1 MIVIGSRGF
10 GRIRRTLMGS
20 VSNFVVHHSPVP
32 VALCKY
38 EKRATEVP
46 WMCLDHLIF
55 LCKQILNLFID
66 WINMI
71 CVFTSLIYPDLKNFA
86 IMNLMLS
93 SFTIFHFY
101 IFLKVTFKKITI
113 VFNKW
118 CLNKDINEDC
128 FITKFN
134 MRSNKITITVY
145 CKKYMEFN
153 FST

>member
-1 MIVIGSRGF
+1 
-10 GRIRRTLMGS
+10 
-20 VSNFVVHHSPVP
+20 
-32 VALCKY
+32 
-38 EKRATEVP
+38 
-46 WMCLDHLIF
+46 
-55 LCKQILNLFID
+55 
-66 WINMI
+66 
-71 CVFTSLIYPDLKNFA
+71 
-86 IMNLMLS
+86 MNLMLS

-145 CKKYMEFN
+145 CKKYKEFN